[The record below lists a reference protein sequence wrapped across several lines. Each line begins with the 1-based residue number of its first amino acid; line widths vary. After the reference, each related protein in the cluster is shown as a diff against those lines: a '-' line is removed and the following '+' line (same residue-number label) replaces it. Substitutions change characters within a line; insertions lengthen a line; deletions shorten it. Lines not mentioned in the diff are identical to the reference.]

1 MTSCFCLQGRRA
13 GQTQHPSHPVLFSGM
28 LLAALTLQ
36 SVPMASSPSPKK
48 GRKSSSMRH
57 LKRKSGLQSP
67 GQPQH
72 TCTHTQAW
80 NGKLT
85 RKSHETIR
93 PHSMSICQL
102 AMLWQP
108 AWPHC
113 LPPPQPCGLSPRT
126 VLGTV
131 PWRPWLLLGGLGKRW
146 NEESEI
152 ALSARS

>member
-85 RKSHETIR
+85 REVPRNHKATFYVYMPACNAVAAS
-93 PHSMSICQL
+93 L
-102 AMLWQP
+102 ASLSASTTTLW
-108 AWPHC
+108 
-113 LPPPQPCGLSPRT
+113 
-126 VLGTV
+126 TV
-131 PWRPWLLLGGLGKRW
+131 PQNCPWNCPLEALAVAGRFG
-146 NEESEI
+146 EEVE
-152 ALSARS
+152 